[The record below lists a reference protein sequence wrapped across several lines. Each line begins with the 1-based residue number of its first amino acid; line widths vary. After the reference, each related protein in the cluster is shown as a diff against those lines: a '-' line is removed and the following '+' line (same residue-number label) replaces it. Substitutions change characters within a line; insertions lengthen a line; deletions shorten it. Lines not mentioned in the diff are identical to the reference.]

1 MSEIDLAYLP
11 VIGRGEQINII
22 CAMHGIKV
30 NSLMSNPM
38 GEDFNKDT
46 QAPFGTIPWMKDHS
60 NGIELNDSMAIV
72 QYLVTKYEGPLTP
85 QNPEEAAIM
94 GMYWAW
100 CQDYY
105 SFVLSPFHDIITGHN
120 EPFWRNLRLTDT
132 LAEGGKETGIKNLTT
147 LHKSRANLLE
157 RHLEKSGNVDQFLT
171 GSKCSYA
178 DIFLFTCVR
187 TTQETGGFGIL
198 RDELGRDPFEDYP
211 IITQIC
217 NEVGKIDVVSKTV
230 GSTFSE
236 CPI

>member
-22 CAMHGIKV
+22 CAMHDIKV

-38 GEDFNKDT
+38 GEDFNKDA

-85 QNPEEAAIM
+85 QTPEEAAII
-94 GMYWAW
+94 GLYWAW

-157 RHLEKSGNVDQFLT
+157 RHLDKSGNVDQFLT

-198 RDELGRDPFEDYP
+198 RNELGRDPFEDYP

-217 NEVGKIDVVSKTV
+217 NEVGKIDVVSETV
-230 GSTFSE
+230 GSKFSE